1 MYIYIYNLK
10 KCSLKHNMVIHVT
23 IVIKNQM
30 ILHHLL
36 VILNRDLISFF
47 QLFSLRAV
55 NNRIDK
61 SIERNAKM
69 RAKDSP
75 FEKIIP
81 RNVIGPESTRRA
93 TTMILTSFIDLTI
106 RLFIFC
112 SSAVVHYSKK
122 MTHSDLCLRSQDKF
136 FYISVEQLSL
146 PR

>member
-1 MYIYIYNLK
+1 MYNLK
-10 KCSLKHNMVIHVT
+10 KCSLKHNTVIHVT

-36 VILNRDLISFF
+36 VKQRLDFIF

-55 NNRIDK
+55 NKRIDK

-81 RNVIGPESTRRA
+81 RNVIGPESTRRS

-106 RLFIFC
+106 RLFLFC
-112 SSAVVHYSKK
+112 SSALVHYSKK
-122 MTHSDLCLRSQDKF
+122 MTHSDLWLRSQDKF